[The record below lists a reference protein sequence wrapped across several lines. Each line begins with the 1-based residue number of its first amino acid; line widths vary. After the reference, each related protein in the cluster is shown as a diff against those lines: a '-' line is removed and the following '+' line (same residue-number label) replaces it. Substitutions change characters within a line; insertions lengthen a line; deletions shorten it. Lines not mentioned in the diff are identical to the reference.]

1 MSKNVLYL
9 FIANFLVNL
18 ILLHLINRDYYIK
31 EKHDILN
38 YLNYLSYCWEV
49 MGMAGLM
56 CLFTVPLYLF
66 APILLVILAPL
77 LIYEFCNRYISIQN
91 GTIYVRRIDWSSFKK
106 QLYELIKKFY
116 QLSIY

>member
-38 YLNYLSYCWEV
+38 YLSYCCQV
-49 MGMAGLM
+49 AMAACLM